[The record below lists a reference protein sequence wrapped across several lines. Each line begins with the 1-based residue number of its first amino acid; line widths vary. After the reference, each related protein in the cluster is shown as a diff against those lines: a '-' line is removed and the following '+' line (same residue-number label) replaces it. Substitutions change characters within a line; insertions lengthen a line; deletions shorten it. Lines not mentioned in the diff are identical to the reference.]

1 MKRYLYI
8 RAVLLSDVLVVS
20 CVCFLFFKRCFTFM
34 DRGFVFKQIN
44 NYMNCFMPG
53 DPKVKR
59 IFCFSLKGEFASV
72 QLSSRVGG
80 SACEL
85 YSP

>member
-1 MKRYLYI
+1 
-8 RAVLLSDVLVVS
+8 
-20 CVCFLFFKRCFTFM
+20 M